1 MRSINKLST
10 ARVAKLCQPGMY
22 SDGDGLYLRVA
33 SGGSKQWVYR
43 FDLKGRERR
52 MGLGGIRDVGLAE
65 ARELVR
71 EGRQLLRDGVDP
83 VEHRRQRKA
92 KAHSSAMTFG
102 EAVDRYLAA
111 HQGKWRNAKHRD
123 QWRSTLTNCAAS
135 LGPMPLPAID
145 TQDVEAALK
154 AIWFTIPETASRTR
168 GRIEAVLAWAIAQGL
183 RPAPNPARWKQHLDR
198 LLPSRASLGTVKHH
212 KAMPY
217 REVPALLAQLAT
229 QCFVSYR
236 ALRFLILTAARTGE
250 VIGARWQ
257 EFDLE
262 ERLWNVP
269 AERMKAR
276 RLHRVPLSDS
286 ALELLRELPPFAETD
301 LLFPGLRDGRP
312 LSNMALLQVMR
323 GMGLAYVPHGF
334 RASFKSWATDKTTH
348 AREAIEM
355 ALAHNVGDAVERAYM
370 RTDMF
375 EKRQVLMRDWADFC
389 CSHKHDRP

>member
-1 MRSINKLST
+1 MRSINKLSAAKV
-10 ARVAKLCQPGMY
+10 ARLCQPGVY

-33 SGGSKQWVYR
+33 PGGSKQWIFR
-43 FDLKGRERR
+43 FDFEGRERR
-52 MGLGGIRDVGLAE
+52 MGLGGIRDIGLAE
-65 ARELVR
+65 ARDLVR
-71 EGRQLLRDGVDP
+71 EGRRLLRGGVDP

-92 KAHSSAMTFG
+92 KVRASAMTFG

-111 HQGKWRNAKHRD
+111 HQGKWRNAKHRA
-123 QWRSTLTNCAAS
+123 QWRSTLTNYAAS
-135 LGPMPLPAID
+135 LWPMPLSAID
-145 TQDVEAALK
+145 TQDVEAVLK
-154 AIWFTIPETASRTR
+154 LIWFTIPETASRLR

-198 LLPSRASLGTVKHH
+198 LLPSRTSLGTVKHH

-217 REVPALLAQLAT
+217 REVPAFFAEVTT
-229 QCFVSYR
+229 QSFVSYR
-236 ALRFLILTAARTGE
+236 ALRLLVLTAARTGE
-250 VIGARWQ
+250 VIGARWE

-262 ERLWNVP
+262 ARLWTVP

-276 RLHRVPLSDS
+276 RSHRVPLSDPV
-286 ALELLRELPPFAETD
+286 LELLNELHAFADTD
-301 LLFPGLRDGRP
+301 LLFPGVRDGRP

-323 GMGLAYVPHGF
+323 GMGLGYVPHGF

-375 EKRQVLMRDWADFC
+375 EKRQTLMRDWANFC
-389 CSHKHDRP
+389 CDHMRVPP